1 MKALRI
7 GTRSSALALWQARWV
22 QNTLSNI
29 GLTSE
34 LVPIHSSGDTNLVQ
48 PLYEMGVVG
57 VFTKELDQAL
67 LQNEVDLCVHSMKDV
82 PTQLPAGIV
91 AGFVPERGHA
101 GDVFVFQKKNW
112 KRLPQRT
119 IATSS
124 LRRQAQWLFTY
135 KNDRVVPL
143 RGNIQTRIDKI
154 KANNW
159 DGAIFAQAGLERLS
173 TDPAV
178 YTPVDWMIPAPA
190 QGAIV
195 VTTRTNETKL
205 LEDIKPLS
213 HLPTQDCVQAER
225 DFLRALQGGCSAPI
239 GAHARV
245 QNNRISFVGSVTAP
259 DGSRH
264 IEVRE
269 SYDRQD
275 PDIGKQAAE
284 TLVRNGGEQV
294 LDKLNSHE

>member
-1 MKALRI
+1 MKPQRI
-7 GTRSSALALWQARWV
+7 GTRSSALALWQAHWV
-22 QNTLSNI
+22 QNALSEI

-34 LVPIHSSGDTNLVQ
+34 LVPINSSGDTNLVQ

-67 LQNEVDLCVHSMKDV
+67 LQKEVDLCVHSMKDV

-101 GDVFVFQKKNW
+101 GDVIVFQNKDW
-112 KRLPQRT
+112 KRLPHRT

-124 LRRQAQWLFTY
+124 LRRQSQWLFAY

-159 DGAIFAQAGLERLS
+159 DGAIFAQAGLERLF
-173 TDPAV
+173 TDRTIYAPI
-178 YTPVDWMIPAPA
+178 DWMIPAPA
-190 QGAIV
+190 QGAIL
-195 VTTRTNETKL
+195 VTTRAEETKL
-205 LEDIKPLS
+205 LDNIKPLS

-239 GAHARV
+239 GAHASV
-245 QNNRISFVGSVTAP
+245 HNNRILFVGSVTAT

-264 IEVRE
+264 IEIRE

-284 TLVRNGGEQV
+284 TLVRNGGKQV
-294 LDKLNSHE
+294 LDKLKSND

>member
-1 MKALRI
+1 MKPLRI

-22 QNTLSNI
+22 QKSLSKI

-82 PTQLPAGIV
+82 PTQLPKGIV
-91 AGFVPERGHA
+91 TGFVPERGHA
-101 GDVFVFQKKNW
+101 GDVFVFQEKNW
-112 KRLPQRT
+112 ESLPQRT

-124 LRRQAQWLFTY
+124 LRRQAQWLFKY

-173 TDPAV
+173 TNPAI
-178 YTPVDWMIPAPA
+178 YIPIDWMVPAPA
-190 QGAIV
+190 QGTV
-195 VTTRTNETKL
+195 LVTTRIEETKL
-205 LEDIKPLS
+205 LENIKSLS
-213 HLPTQDCVQAER
+213 HLPTQDCVRAER

-239 GAHARV
+239 GAHATV

-259 DGSRH
+259 DGSQH
-264 IEVRE
+264 VEVRE

-275 PDIGKQAAE
+275 RDIGKQAAE
-284 TLVRNGGEQV
+284 ILVRNGGEQV
-294 LDKLNSHE
+294 LDKIKSYD

>member
-1 MKALRI
+1 MKPLRI
-7 GTRSSALALWQARWV
+7 GTRSSALALWQAHWV
-22 QNTLSNI
+22 QKALLEI

-91 AGFVPERGHA
+91 EGFVPERGPA
-101 GDVFVFQKKNW
+101 GDVFVFQQADWKN
-112 KRLPQRT
+112 LSQRT

-143 RGNIQTRIDKI
+143 RGNIQTRLDKI

-173 TDPAV
+173 TDPTI
-178 YTPVDWMIPAPA
+178 YTPMDWMIPAPA
-190 QGAIV
+190 QGGIL
-195 VTTRTNETKL
+195 VTTRADETKL
-205 LEDIKPLS
+205 LKSIKPLS
-213 HLPTQDCVQAER
+213 HLPTQDCVRAER

-239 GAHARV
+239 GAYATV
-245 QNNRISFVGSVTAP
+245 QNDRISFVGSVTAP
-259 DGSRH
+259 DGSQH

-284 TLVRNGGEQV
+284 ILVRKGGEQ
-294 LDKLNSHE
+294 LLKNLNRNG

>member
-1 MKALRI
+1 MKPLRI
-7 GTRSSALALWQARWV
+7 GTRSSALALWQAHWV
-22 QNTLSNI
+22 QNALLEV

-91 AGFVPERGHA
+91 VGFVPERGHA
-101 GDVFVFQKKNW
+101 GDVLVFQEKNW
-112 KRLPQRT
+112 KSLPQRT

-124 LRRQAQWLFTY
+124 LRRQAQWLFAY

-173 TDPAV
+173 TNPTI
-178 YTPVDWMIPAPA
+178 YTPIDWMIPAPA
-190 QGAIV
+190 QGAIL
-195 VTTRTNETKL
+195 VTTRAEETKL
-205 LEDIKPLS
+205 LRNIKPLS

-239 GAHARV
+239 GAHASV

-259 DGSRH
+259 DGSQH
-264 IEVRE
+264 VEVRE
-269 SYDRQD
+269 SYDQQD
-275 PDIGKQAAE
+275 RDIGKKAAE
-284 TLVRNGGEQV
+284 ILVRKGGKQL
-294 LDKLNSHE
+294 LDKLKNHD

>member
-1 MKALRI
+1 MKPLRI
-7 GTRSSALALWQARWV
+7 GTRSSALALWQAHWV
-22 QNTLSNI
+22 QNALSEI

-34 LVPIHSSGDTNLVQ
+34 LVPIRSSGDTNLVQ
-48 PLYEMGVVG
+48 PLYEMGIVG

-91 AGFVPERGHA
+91 AGFVPERGRA
-101 GDVFVFQKKNW
+101 GDVIMFQNKDW

-124 LRRQAQWLFTY
+124 LRRQAQWLFAY
-135 KNDRVVPL
+135 KSDRVVPL

-173 TDPAV
+173 TDPTT
-178 YTPVDWMIPAPA
+178 YSPIDWMIPAPA
-190 QGAIV
+190 QGAIL
-195 VTTRTNETKL
+195 VTTRAEETKL
-205 LEDIKPLS
+205 LKNIKPLS

-245 QNNRISFVGSVTAP
+245 QNNRISFVGSVTAT
-259 DGSRH
+259 DGSQH

-284 TLVRNGGEQV
+284 ILVRKGGEQL
-294 LDKLNSHE
+294 LDKLKSHD

>member
-1 MKALRI
+1 MKPLRI
-7 GTRSSALALWQARWV
+7 GTRSSALALWQAHWV
-22 QNTLSNI
+22 QNALSEI

-82 PTQLPAGIV
+82 PTQLPTGIV
-91 AGFVPERGHA
+91 EGFVPKRGPA
-101 GDVFVFQKKNW
+101 GDVFVFQQKHWKN
-112 KRLPQRT
+112 LSQRT

-124 LRRQAQWLFTY
+124 LRRQAQWLFAY
-135 KNDRVVPL
+135 RNDHVVPL

-154 KANNW
+154 KACNW
-159 DGAIFAQAGLERLS
+159 DGAIFAQAGLDRLS
-173 TDPAV
+173 TDPTI
-178 YTPVDWMIPAPA
+178 YTPIDWMIPAPA
-190 QGAIV
+190 QGAIL
-195 VTTRTNETKL
+195 VTTRAEETKL
-205 LEDIKPLS
+205 LENIKPLS
-213 HLPTQDCVQAER
+213 HRPTQDCIQAER

-239 GAHARV
+239 GAYASIH
-245 QNNRISFVGSVTAP
+245 NNRISFLGSVTAT

-284 TLVRNGGEQV
+284 TLVRDGGEQV
-294 LDKLNSHE
+294 LDKLKSHD

>member
-1 MKALRI
+1 MKPQRI
-7 GTRSSALALWQARWV
+7 GTRSSALALWQAHWV
-22 QNTLSNI
+22 QNALSEI

-34 LVPIHSSGDTNLVQ
+34 LVPINSSGDTNLVQ

-101 GDVFVFQKKNW
+101 GDVIVFQNKDW
-112 KRLPQRT
+112 KRLPHRT

-124 LRRQAQWLFTY
+124 LRRQSQWLFAY

-159 DGAIFAQAGLERLS
+159 DGAIFAQAGLERLF
-173 TDPAV
+173 TDRTIYAPI
-178 YTPVDWMIPAPA
+178 DWMIPAPA
-190 QGAIV
+190 QGAIL
-195 VTTRTNETKL
+195 VTTRAEETKL
-205 LEDIKPLS
+205 LDNIKPLS

-239 GAHARV
+239 GAHASV
-245 QNNRISFVGSVTAP
+245 HNNRILFVGSVTAT

-264 IEVRE
+264 IEIRE

-284 TLVRNGGEQV
+284 TLVRNGGKQV
-294 LDKLNSHE
+294 LDKLKSND

>member
-1 MKALRI
+1 MKPLRI
-7 GTRSSALALWQARWV
+7 GTRSSALALWQAHWV
-22 QNTLSNI
+22 QNALLEI

-101 GDVFVFQKKNW
+101 GDVIVFQNKDW
-112 KRLPQRT
+112 KRLPHRT

-124 LRRQAQWLFTY
+124 LRRQSQWLFAY

-173 TDPAV
+173 TDPTI
-178 YTPVDWMIPAPA
+178 YTPIDWMIPAPA
-190 QGAIV
+190 QGAIL
-195 VTTRTNETKL
+195 VTTRAEETKL
-205 LEDIKPLS
+205 LRNIKPLS
-213 HLPTQDCVQAER
+213 HLPTQECVQAER

-239 GAHARV
+239 GAHASV
-245 QNNRISFVGSVTAP
+245 QNNRVSFVGSVTTT
-259 DGSRH
+259 DGSQH

-284 TLVRNGGEQV
+284 ILVLKGGEQV
-294 LDKLNSHE
+294 LDKQKSHE

>member
-1 MKALRI
+1 MKPLRI
-7 GTRSSALALWQARWV
+7 GTRSSALALWQAHWV
-22 QNTLSNI
+22 QDTLSEI

-34 LVPIHSSGDTNLVQ
+34 LVLIHSSGDTNLVR

-82 PTQLPAGIV
+82 PTQLPAGIA

-101 GDVFVFQKKNW
+101 GDVFVFQNKDW
-112 KRLPQRT
+112 ERLPQRT

-124 LRRQAQWLFTY
+124 LRRQAQWLFAY
-135 KNDRVVPL
+135 KTDRVVPL

-154 KANNW
+154 KANGW

-173 TDPAV
+173 TDPTI
-178 YTPVDWMIPAPA
+178 YTAIDWMIPAPA
-190 QGAIV
+190 QGAII
-195 VTTRTNETKL
+195 VTTRTDETKL

-213 HLPTQDCVQAER
+213 HQSTQDCVQAER

-239 GAHARV
+239 GAHARI
-245 QNNRISFVGSVTAP
+245 QNNRIFFVGSVTAP

-284 TLVRNGGEQV
+284 ILARKGGEQV
-294 LDKLNSHE
+294 LDKLKPHD

>member
-1 MKALRI
+1 MKPLRI
-7 GTRSSALALWQARWV
+7 GTRSSALALWQAHWV
-22 QNTLSNI
+22 QNALLEI

-101 GDVFVFQKKNW
+101 VDVFVFQEKNW

-124 LRRQAQWLFTY
+124 LRRQAQWLFAY
-135 KNDRVVPL
+135 KNDHVVPL
-143 RGNIQTRIDKI
+143 RGNIQTRLDKI

-173 TDPAV
+173 TDPAI
-178 YTPVDWMIPAPA
+178 YTPIDWMIPAPA
-190 QGAIV
+190 QGAIL
-195 VTTRTNETKL
+195 VTTRAEETKL
-205 LEDIKPLS
+205 LEKIKPLS
-213 HLPTQDCVQAER
+213 HLPTHGCVQAER

-239 GAHARV
+239 GAHATV
-245 QNNRISFVGSVTAP
+245 QNNRISFVGSVTAT
-259 DGSRH
+259 DGSQH

-269 SYDRQD
+269 SYDRQT
-275 PDIGKQAAE
+275 PILENKQLKSSSAKAGN
-284 TLVRNGGEQV
+284 RCS
-294 LDKLNSHE
+294 KI

>member
-1 MKALRI
+1 
-7 GTRSSALALWQARWV
+7 
-22 QNTLSNI
+22 
-29 GLTSE
+29 
-34 LVPIHSSGDTNLVQ
+34 
-48 PLYEMGVVG
+48 MGVVG

-91 AGFVPERGHA
+91 AGFVPERGYA
-101 GDVFVFQKKNW
+101 GDVFVFQEKNW

-124 LRRQAQWLFTY
+124 LRRQAQWLFAY
-135 KNDRVVPL
+135 KNDCVVPL

-173 TDPAV
+173 TDPTI
-178 YTPVDWMIPAPA
+178 YTPIDWMIPAPA
-190 QGAIV
+190 QGAV
-195 VTTRTNETKL
+195 LVTTRAEETKL
-205 LEDIKPLS
+205 LRNIKPLS

-225 DFLRALQGGCSAPI
+225 DFLRTLQGGCSAPI
-239 GAHARV
+239 GAHASV
-245 QNNRISFVGSVTAP
+245 QNNRVSFVGSITAT
-259 DGSRH
+259 DGSQH

-269 SYDRQD
+269 SYDRHD
-275 PDIGKQAAE
+275 HDIGKQAAE
-284 TLVRNGGEQV
+284 ILLRKGGEQV
-294 LDKLNSHE
+294 LNKLKSHE

>member
-1 MKALRI
+1 MKPQRI
-7 GTRSSALALWQARWV
+7 GTRSSALALWQAHWV
-22 QNTLSNI
+22 QNALSEI

-34 LVPIHSSGDTNLVQ
+34 LVPINSSGDTNLVQ

-101 GDVFVFQKKNW
+101 GDVIVFQNKDW
-112 KRLPQRT
+112 KRLPHRT

-124 LRRQAQWLFTY
+124 LRRQSQWLFAY
-135 KNDRVVPL
+135 NNDRVVPL

-154 KANNW
+154 KTNNW
-159 DGAIFAQAGLERLS
+159 DGAIFAQSGLERLY
-173 TDPAV
+173 TDPTIF
-178 YTPVDWMIPAPA
+178 TPVDWMIPAPA
-190 QGAIV
+190 QGAIL
-195 VTTRTNETKL
+195 VTTRAEETKL
-205 LEDIKPLS
+205 LDNIKPLS

-239 GAHARV
+239 GAHASV
-245 QNNRISFVGSVTAP
+245 HNNRISFVGSVTAT

-264 IEVRE
+264 IEIRE

-294 LDKLNSHE
+294 LDKLKSHD

>member
-1 MKALRI
+1 MKPLRI
-7 GTRSSALALWQARWV
+7 GTRSSALALWQAHWV
-22 QNTLSNI
+22 QNALSQI

-101 GDVFVFQKKNW
+101 GDVFVFQEKNW
-112 KRLPQRT
+112 KGLPQRT

-124 LRRQAQWLFTY
+124 LRRQAQWLFAY
-135 KNDRVVPL
+135 KNDHVVPL

-173 TDPAV
+173 TDPTI
-178 YTPVDWMIPAPA
+178 YIPIDWMIPAPA
-190 QGAIV
+190 QGAILTCQHKIV
-195 VTTRTNETKL
+195 YRLSAIFCVPFKADVQRQLVPMLAFIT
-205 LEDIKPLS
+205 IAFPLWG
-213 HLPTQDCVQAER
+213 P
-225 DFLRALQGGCSAPI
+225 
-239 GAHARV
+239 
-245 QNNRISFVGSVTAP
+245 
-259 DGSRH
+259 
-264 IEVRE
+264 
-269 SYDRQD
+269 
-275 PDIGKQAAE
+275 
-284 TLVRNGGEQV
+284 
-294 LDKLNSHE
+294 

>member
-1 MKALRI
+1 
-7 GTRSSALALWQARWV
+7 
-22 QNTLSNI
+22 
-29 GLTSE
+29 
-34 LVPIHSSGDTNLVQ
+34 
-48 PLYEMGVVG
+48 MGVVG

-101 GDVFVFQKKNW
+101 VDVFVFQEKNW

-124 LRRQAQWLFTY
+124 LRRQAQWLFAY
-135 KNDRVVPL
+135 KNDHVVPL

-178 YTPVDWMIPAPA
+178 YTPIDWMIPAPA
-190 QGAIV
+190 QGAIL
-195 VTTRTNETKL
+195 VTTRAEETKL
-205 LEDIKPLS
+205 LEKIKPLS
-213 HLPTQDCVQAER
+213 HLPTQGCVQAER

-239 GAHARV
+239 GAHAGV
-245 QNNRISFVGSVTAP
+245 HNNRISFVGSVTAT

-284 TLVRNGGEQV
+284 ILVRNGGEQV
-294 LDKLNSHE
+294 LDKLKRHD

>member
-1 MKALRI
+1 MKPLRI
-7 GTRSSALALWQARWV
+7 GTRSSALALWQAHWV
-22 QNTLSNI
+22 QNALLEI

-101 GDVFVFQKKNW
+101 GDVFVFQEKNW
-112 KRLPQRT
+112 KHLPQRT

-124 LRRQAQWLFTY
+124 LRRQAQWLFEY

-173 TDPAV
+173 TDPTI
-178 YTPVDWMIPAPA
+178 YTAIDWMIPAPA
-190 QGAIV
+190 QGAII
-195 VTTRTNETKL
+195 VTTRTDETKL

-213 HLPTQDCVQAER
+213 HQSTQDCVQAER
-225 DFLRALQGGCSAPI
+225 DFLRALQGGCSTPI
-239 GAHARV
+239 RAHARI
-245 QNNRISFVGSVTAP
+245 QNNRIFFVGSVTAP

-284 TLVRNGGEQV
+284 ILARKGGEQV
-294 LDKLNSHE
+294 LDKLKPHD

>member
-1 MKALRI
+1 MKPLRI
-7 GTRSSALALWQARWV
+7 GTRSSALALWQAHWV
-22 QNTLSNI
+22 QNALSEI
-29 GLTSE
+29 GLTSV

-82 PTQLPAGIV
+82 PTKLPAGIV

-101 GDVFVFQKKNW
+101 GDVFVFQEKNW

-124 LRRQAQWLFTY
+124 LRRQAQWLFEY

-173 TDPAV
+173 TDPTI
-178 YTPVDWMIPAPA
+178 YTPIEWMIPAPA
-190 QGAIV
+190 QGAIM

-205 LEDIKPLS
+205 LEDIKPLC

-225 DFLRALQGGCSAPI
+225 DFLRALQGGCSAPV
-239 GAHARV
+239 GAHASV
-245 QNNRISFVGSVTAP
+245 HNNRISFVGSVTAP

-264 IEVRE
+264 IEIRE

-284 TLVRNGGEQV
+284 ILVRNGGEQV
-294 LDKLNSHE
+294 LDKLKSHD

>member
-1 MKALRI
+1 MKPQRI
-7 GTRSSALALWQARWV
+7 GTRSSALALWQAHWV
-22 QNTLSNI
+22 QNALSEI

-34 LVPIHSSGDTNLVQ
+34 LVPINSSGDTNLVQ

-67 LQNEVDLCVHSMKDV
+67 LQKEVDLCVHSMKDV

-101 GDVFVFQKKNW
+101 GDVIVFQNKDW
-112 KRLPQRT
+112 KRLPHRT

-124 LRRQAQWLFTY
+124 LRRQSQWLFAY

-159 DGAIFAQAGLERLS
+159 DGAIFAQAGLERLF
-173 TDPAV
+173 TDRTIYAPI
-178 YTPVDWMIPAPA
+178 DWMIPAPA
-190 QGAIV
+190 QGAIL
-195 VTTRTNETKL
+195 VTTRAEETKL
-205 LEDIKPLS
+205 LDNIKPLS

-239 GAHARV
+239 GAYASVH
-245 QNNRISFVGSVTAP
+245 NNRISFVGSVTAP

-264 IEVRE
+264 IEIRE

-294 LDKLNSHE
+294 LDKLKSHD

>member
-22 QNTLSNI
+22 QNTLSEI
-29 GLTSE
+29 GIRSE
-34 LVPIHSSGDTNLVQ
+34 LVPIHSSGDTNIIQ

-57 VFTKELDQAL
+57 VFTKELDLAL

-101 GDVFVFQKKNW
+101 GDVFVFQEKNW
-112 KRLPQRT
+112 KGLPQRT

-124 LRRQAQWLFTY
+124 LRRQAQWLFAY
-135 KNDRVVPL
+135 KNDRVVPF

-173 TDPAV
+173 TDPTI
-178 YTPVDWMIPAPA
+178 YTPIDWMIPAPA
-190 QGAIV
+190 QGAIL
-195 VTTRTNETKL
+195 VTTRAEETKL
-205 LEDIKPLS
+205 LDNIKPLS

-239 GAHARV
+239 GAHASV
-245 QNNRISFVGSVTAP
+245 QNNRVSFVGSVTTT
-259 DGSRH
+259 DGSQH

-284 TLVRNGGEQV
+284 ILVLKGGEQV
-294 LDKLNSHE
+294 LDKQKSHE

>member
-1 MKALRI
+1 MKPLRI
-7 GTRSSALALWQARWV
+7 GTRSSALALWQAHWV
-22 QNTLSNI
+22 QNTLSEI
-29 GLTSE
+29 GLISE
-34 LVPIHSSGDTNLVQ
+34 VVPIHSSGDTNLVK

-82 PTQLPAGIV
+82 PTQLPSGIV
-91 AGFVPERGHA
+91 AGFVPKRGPA
-101 GDVFVFQKKNW
+101 GDVFLFQNKDW

-124 LRRQAQWLFTY
+124 LRRQAQWLFAY
-135 KNDRVVPL
+135 KNDRVVPV

-154 KANNW
+154 KVNNW
-159 DGAIFAQAGLERLS
+159 DGAIFAQAGLKRLS
-173 TDPAV
+173 TDPTIYA
-178 YTPVDWMIPAPA
+178 PIDWMIPAPA
-190 QGAIV
+190 QGAIL
-195 VTTRTNETKL
+195 VTTRAKETKL
-205 LEDIKPLS
+205 LENIKSLS
-213 HLPTQDCVQAER
+213 HLPTQDCVHAER

-239 GAHARV
+239 GAHASI
-245 QNNRISFVGSVTAP
+245 QNNRIYFVGSVTAA

-275 PDIGKQAAE
+275 PDIGKQAAK
-284 TLVRNGGEQV
+284 TMFRKGGGQV
-294 LDKLNSHE
+294 LDKLKNND

>member
-1 MKALRI
+1 MKPLRI
-7 GTRSSALALWQARWV
+7 GTRSSALALWQAHWV
-22 QNTLSNI
+22 QNALSEI

-34 LVPIHSSGDTNLVQ
+34 LVPINSSGDTNLVQ

-67 LQNEVDLCVHSMKDV
+67 LQKEVDLCVHSMKDV

-101 GDVFVFQKKNW
+101 GDVIVFQNKDW
-112 KRLPQRT
+112 KRLPHRT

-124 LRRQAQWLFTY
+124 LRRQSQWLFAY

-159 DGAIFAQAGLERLS
+159 DGAIFAQAGLERLF
-173 TDPAV
+173 TDRTIYAPI
-178 YTPVDWMIPAPA
+178 DWMIPAPA
-190 QGAIV
+190 QGAIL
-195 VTTRTNETKL
+195 VTTRAEETKL
-205 LEDIKPLS
+205 LDNIKPLS

-239 GAHARV
+239 GAHASV
-245 QNNRISFVGSVTAP
+245 HNNRILFVGSVTAT

-264 IEVRE
+264 IEIRE

-294 LDKLNSHE
+294 LDKLKSHD

>member
-1 MKALRI
+1 MKPLRI
-7 GTRSSALALWQARWV
+7 GTRSSALALWQAHWV
-22 QNTLSNI
+22 QNALLEI
-29 GLTSE
+29 GLKSE

-67 LQNEVDLCVHSMKDV
+67 LQNEVDICVHSMKDV

-91 AGFVPERGHA
+91 EGFVPERGPA
-101 GDVFVFQKKNW
+101 GDVFVFQQADWKN
-112 KRLPQRT
+112 LSQRT

-124 LRRQAQWLFTY
+124 LRRQAQWLFAY

-143 RGNIQTRIDKI
+143 RGNIQTRLDKI

-159 DGAIFAQAGLERLS
+159 DGAIFAKAGLERLS
-173 TDPAV
+173 TDPKI
-178 YTPVDWMIPAPA
+178 YTPMDWMIPAPA
-190 QGAIV
+190 QGAIM
-195 VTTRTNETKL
+195 VTTRADETKL
-205 LEDIKPLS
+205 LKSIKTLS
-213 HLPTQDCVQAER
+213 HLPTYDCVRAER

-239 GAHARV
+239 GAYATV
-245 QNNRISFVGSVTAP
+245 QNDRISFVGSVTAP

-264 IEVRE
+264 IGVRE
-269 SYDRQD
+269 SFDRQD

-284 TLVRNGGEQV
+284 VLVRKGGEQV
-294 LDKLNSHE
+294 LKKLNRNG

>member
-1 MKALRI
+1 
-7 GTRSSALALWQARWV
+7 
-22 QNTLSNI
+22 
-29 GLTSE
+29 
-34 LVPIHSSGDTNLVQ
+34 
-48 PLYEMGVVG
+48 MGVVG

-91 AGFVPERGHA
+91 AGFVPERGRA
-101 GDVFVFQKKNW
+101 GDVFVFQEKNW
-112 KRLPQRT
+112 KGLPQRT

-124 LRRQAQWLFTY
+124 LRRQAQWLFAY
-135 KNDRVVPL
+135 KNDSVVPL

-173 TDPAV
+173 TDPVV
-178 YTPVDWMIPAPA
+178 YTPIDWMIPAPA
-190 QGAIV
+190 QGAIL
-195 VTTRTNETKL
+195 VTTRAEETKL
-205 LEDIKPLS
+205 LENIKPLS
-213 HLPTQDCVQAER
+213 HLPTQYCVQAER

-239 GAHARV
+239 GAHASV
-245 QNNRISFVGSVTAP
+245 QNNRISFVGSVTAT

-264 IEVRE
+264 IEIRE

-284 TLVRNGGEQV
+284 ILVRNGGEQV
-294 LDKLNSHE
+294 LDKLKSHE

>member
-1 MKALRI
+1 MKPLRI
-7 GTRSSALALWQARWV
+7 GTRSSALALWQAHWV
-22 QNTLSNI
+22 QNTLLEI

-34 LVPIHSSGDTNLVQ
+34 LVLIHSSGDTNLVQ

-82 PTQLPAGIV
+82 PTQLPEGIV
-91 AGFVPERGHA
+91 AGFVPERGNA
-101 GDVFVFQKKNW
+101 GDVFVFHEKNW

-124 LRRQAQWLFTY
+124 LRRQAQWLYVY
-135 KNDRVVPL
+135 KNDHVVPL

-154 KANNW
+154 KAYNW
-159 DGAIFAQAGLERLS
+159 DGAIFAQAGLDRLS
-173 TDPAV
+173 KDPTI
-178 YTPVDWMIPAPA
+178 YTPIDWMIPAPA
-190 QGAIV
+190 QGAIL
-195 VTTRTNETKL
+195 VTAREEEAKL
-205 LEDIKPLS
+205 LENIKPLS

-239 GAHARV
+239 GAYASVH
-245 QNNRISFVGSVTAP
+245 NNRIYFVGSVTAT

-264 IEVRE
+264 IEIRE
-269 SYDRQD
+269 YYDRQD

-284 TLVRNGGEQV
+284 ILIRNGGEQV
-294 LDKLNSHE
+294 LSKLKNND

>member
-1 MKALRI
+1 MKPLRI
-7 GTRSSALALWQARWV
+7 GTRSSALALWQAHWV
-22 QNTLSNI
+22 QNALLEI

-91 AGFVPERGHA
+91 SGFVPERGHA
-101 GDVFVFQKKNW
+101 GDVIVFQNKDW
-112 KRLPQRT
+112 KRLPHRT

-124 LRRQAQWLFTY
+124 LRRQSQWLFAY

-159 DGAIFAQAGLERLS
+159 DGAIFAQAGLERLY
-173 TDPAV
+173 TDPTI
-178 YTPVDWMIPAPA
+178 YTPIDWMIPAPA
-190 QGAIV
+190 QGAIL
-195 VTTRTNETKL
+195 VTTRAEKTKL
-205 LEDIKPLS
+205 LDNIKPLS

-239 GAHARV
+239 GAHASV
-245 QNNRISFVGSVTAP
+245 HNNRISFVGSVTAT

-264 IEVRE
+264 IEIRE

-294 LDKLNSHE
+294 LDKLKSHD

>member
-1 MKALRI
+1 MKRLRI
-7 GTRSSALALWQARWV
+7 GTRSSALALWQAHWV
-22 QNTLSNI
+22 QNTLSEI
-29 GLTSE
+29 GLISE
-34 LVPIHSSGDTNLVQ
+34 VVPIHSSGDTNLVK

-82 PTQLPAGIV
+82 PTQLPSGIV
-91 AGFVPERGHA
+91 AGFVPKRGPA
-101 GDVFVFQKKNW
+101 GDVFLFQNKNW

-124 LRRQAQWLFTY
+124 LRRQAQWLFAY
-135 KNDRVVPL
+135 KNDRVVPV

-154 KANNW
+154 KVNNW
-159 DGAIFAQAGLERLS
+159 DGAIFAQAGLKRLS
-173 TDPAV
+173 TDPTIYA
-178 YTPVDWMIPAPA
+178 PIDWMIPAPA
-190 QGAIV
+190 QGAIL
-195 VTTRTNETKL
+195 VTTRAKETKL
-205 LEDIKPLS
+205 LENIKSLS
-213 HLPTQDCVQAER
+213 HLPTQDCVHAER

-239 GAHARV
+239 GAHASI
-245 QNNRISFVGSVTAP
+245 QNNRIYFVGSVTAA

-275 PDIGKQAAE
+275 PDIGKQAAK
-284 TLVRNGGEQV
+284 TMFRKGGGQV
-294 LDKLNSHE
+294 LDKLKNND

>member
-22 QNTLSNI
+22 QNTLSEI
-29 GLTSE
+29 GIRSE
-34 LVPIHSSGDTNLVQ
+34 LVPIHSSGDTNIIQ

-57 VFTKELDQAL
+57 VFTKELDLAL

-82 PTQLPAGIV
+82 PTQLPAGI
-91 AGFVPERGHA
+91 ASGFVPERGNA
-101 GDVFVFQKKNW
+101 GDVLVFQKKNW
-112 KRLPQRT
+112 KHLSQRT

-124 LRRQAQWLFTY
+124 LRRQAQWLFAY
-135 KNDRVVPL
+135 KNDHVVPL

-154 KANNW
+154 KANSW

-173 TDPAV
+173 TDPTI
-178 YTPVDWMIPAPA
+178 YTPIDWMIPAPA
-190 QGAIV
+190 QGAIL
-195 VTTRTNETKL
+195 VTTRAEETKL
-205 LEDIKPLS
+205 LKNIKPLS

-239 GAHARV
+239 GAHASIH
-245 QNNRISFVGSVTAP
+245 NNSISFVGSVTAI

-264 IEVRE
+264 IEIRE

-284 TLVRNGGEQV
+284 ILVRNGGEQV
-294 LDKLNSHE
+294 LEKLKSHE

>member
-1 MKALRI
+1 MKPLRI
-7 GTRSSALALWQARWV
+7 GTRSSALALWQAHWV
-22 QNTLSNI
+22 QNALLEI

-91 AGFVPERGHA
+91 AGFVPERGYA
-101 GDVFVFQKKNW
+101 ADVFVFQEKNW

-124 LRRQAQWLFTY
+124 LRRQAQWLFAY

-173 TDPAV
+173 TDPKI
-178 YTPVDWMIPAPA
+178 YTPIDWMIPAPA
-190 QGAIV
+190 QGAV
-195 VTTRTNETKL
+195 LVTTRAEETKL
-205 LEDIKPLS
+205 LRNIKPLS

-225 DFLRALQGGCSAPI
+225 DFLRTLQGGCSAPI
-239 GAHARV
+239 GAHASV
-245 QNNRISFVGSVTAP
+245 QNNRVSFVGSVTAT
-259 DGSRH
+259 DGSQH

-275 PDIGKQAAE
+275 PDIGKQTAE
-284 TLVRNGGEQV
+284 ILLRKGGEQV
-294 LDKLNSHE
+294 LNKLKSHE